1 MDNFTIGLII
11 NLIFI
16 SIFLIVVISISISRN
31 LETKN
36 FLESFD
42 LSTLKKIEIKFM
54 QSSSTNARVI
64 GGNYIRANL
73 YLNQDFIII
82 TQKENSYF
90 NSLYNRKFPIVI
102 TDDINKTFNIM
113 NSPKIIV
120 PRKLSITSWNAI
132 NIEFEEDRLLN
143 IKYKITIR
151 LENKNEIE
159 YFRELKIENWC

>member
-1 MDNFTIGLII
+1 
-11 NLIFI
+11 
-16 SIFLIVVISISISRN
+16 
-31 LETKN
+31 
-36 FLESFD
+36 
-42 LSTLKKIEIKFM
+42 
-54 QSSSTNARVI
+54 
-64 GGNYIRANL
+64 
-73 YLNQDFIII
+73 
-82 TQKENSYF
+82 
-90 NSLYNRKFPIVI
+90 
-102 TDDINKTFNIM
+102 M